1 MLASLYRL
9 LDRLAYLP
17 QRLLWRARQVLQARR
32 LGRLLPREEGYSFTT
47 DHTTRAELGWEG
59 LLADLRGRP
68 GLRMLEIGTF
78 EGRTTIWFLDNVL
91 TAPDASITCVDPFL
105 DASYELRFDHNLRR
119 SGLGAKVTKLKGF
132 SEAVLPDLPRESF
145 DLVYVD
151 GNHRAL
157 NVLMDAI
164 LSWRAL
170 KPGGTM
176 IFDDYGW
183 EPEHP
188 PHLRPQM
195 AIDLFLETFEG
206 EYELLLKDYQ
216 VAVERRDTLG
226 DSAAP

>member
-1 MLASLYRL
+1 VLASLYRL

-17 QRLLWRARQVLQARR
+17 QRFLWRARQRLQTRR

-47 DHTTRAELGWEG
+47 DFTSQAKPGWEG
-59 LLADLRGRP
+59 LVADLRGRP
-68 GLRMLEIGTF
+68 GLRMLEIGSY

-91 TAPDASITCVDPFL
+91 TAPDASIICVDPFL
-105 DASYELRFDHNLRR
+105 DASYELRFDHNLHR

-132 SEAVLPDLPRESF
+132 SEAVLPELPRGSF

-151 GNHRAL
+151 GNHRAP
-157 NVLMDAI
+157 NVLMDAV
-164 LSWRAL
+164 LSWRTL

-183 EPEHP
+183 GPEQP

-216 VAVERRDTLG
+216 VAVTRRGRTG
-226 DSAAP
+226 